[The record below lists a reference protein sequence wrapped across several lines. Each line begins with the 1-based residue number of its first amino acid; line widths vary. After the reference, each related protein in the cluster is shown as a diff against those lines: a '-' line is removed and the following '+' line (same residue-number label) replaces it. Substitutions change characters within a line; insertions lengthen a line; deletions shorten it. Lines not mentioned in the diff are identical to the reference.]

1 MSLLSAVFSV
11 SFLFS
16 IIRVTTP
23 ILFGGLS
30 SIMSEESGVSN
41 IGIEGMMLTSALTGV
56 IASAYLG
63 ANPWIGL
70 LAAVVMG
77 ALLGTLLVYLV
88 MKLNTDPI
96 IAGVAYNLTAGGA
109 TVFFLYLACGDKGV
123 SSSLISGS
131 LPTINIPILDQ
142 IPFIGDILSGHNI
155 LTYLSLLLIPLI
167 TILIY
172 RTKFGLHLRSAG
184 ENPVAL
190 TSVGISVEKTRYLA
204 LAISGALAGLGG
216 AFMSMGYV
224 SYFIRDMIA
233 GRGFIALAAAALGN
247 RKPLPTFIAC
257 LLFGAAEA
265 FAMNPATQGIG
276 LPIELVQML
285 PYLVTIIALVIY
297 SYKKK
302 EKSWK
307 RLNNK

>member
-41 IGIEGMMLTSALTGV
+41 IGIEGMMLISALTGV

-297 SYKKK
+297 SYKRKK
-302 EKSWK
+302 KVGN
-307 RLNNK
+307 L

>member
-1 MSLLSAVFSV
+1 M

-41 IGIEGMMLTSALTGV
+41 IGIEGMMLISALTGV

-224 SYFIRDMIA
+224 SYFTRDMIA

-297 SYKKK
+297 SYKRKK
-302 EKSWK
+302 KVGN
-307 RLNNK
+307 L